1 MSNSKILPFDCNVVY
16 SIDCR
21 VSCRLGIIQASPYG
35 QAWLATHLDILMSN
49 NLDLNFGNG
58 IYVAQ
63 MNYYDDI
70 LDTHEVNLWSS
81 TPDKII
87 DILIDQINR
96 NNYILID
103 LYWHDQFPEEAVETR
118 THSCTVIGYDIDK
131 RVLHTVSL
139 VSNKYIMRDIPFDL
153 FIKLYEDA
161 IKQYLYDPDF
171 KTLRQM
177 FYFTI
182 TSISAKKD
190 ISIDNYVFNA
200 IVNKLGHEEG
210 GACIEVTRHNTD
222 KSLDN
227 ATKFYTGT
235 SCILGIVEYI
245 RSILESE
252 NISDYHGK
260 MPYIVRT
267 LCGLSE
273 HRKIILLTMD
283 WIIKA
288 LNCEEATI
296 IEQFDTYKAVPKEME
311 SITMLVQKYYVTK
324 DIDILNRVVTK
335 LESQFEHEKKI
346 LKSFV
351 DNSFT
356 YYKKYNGYEEYVR
369 RLIDAG

>member
-35 QAWLATHLDILMSN
+35 QAWLATHLDVLMSN
-49 NLDLNFGNG
+49 NLDINFGSG

-63 MNYYDDI
+63 MSYYDDI
-70 LDTHEVNLWSS
+70 LDTREIDLWSS

-87 DILIDQINR
+87 DIIIDQIDR

-103 LYWHDQFPEEAVETR
+103 LYWHDQFPTEDPNPR
-118 THSCTVIGYDIDK
+118 THSSTIIGYDK
-131 RVLHTVSL
+131 NKKVLYTVSL
-139 VSNKYIMRDIPFDL
+139 GNNQYHMWDISFDL
-153 FIKLYEDA
+153 FIKMYEDA
-161 IKQYLYDPDF
+161 IKQYLYDPDA

-182 TSISAKKD
+182 TSISVKKD
-190 ISIDNYVFNA
+190 ISLDNYIFNA

-210 GACIEVTRHNTD
+210 GACIEVTRHNSD

-235 SCILGIVEYI
+235 SCILGVIEYI
-245 RSILESE
+245 RAILDSE
-252 NISDYHGK
+252 NIADHHVK
-260 MPYIVRT
+260 IPYIART
-267 LCGLSE
+267 LYGLSE
-273 HRKIILLTMD
+273 HRNIILLTMD
-283 WIIKA
+283 WIIKSLDCQDA
-288 LNCEEATI
+288 AI
-296 IEQFDTYKAVPKEME
+296 IELFDMYKAVPKTMD
-311 SITMLVQKYYVTK
+311 SISKLVQKYDVTK
-324 DIDILNRVVTK
+324 DIDILNRVVAK
-335 LESQFEHEKKI
+335 LESQFEHEKII

-356 YYKKYNGYEEYVR
+356 YYKKYNGHDEYVN
-369 RLIDAG
+369 RLN